1 MSTTYLS
8 NAFSPNMLAAMP
20 CDVRFAEITAVSV
33 AQYVREGAVSVVGHQ
48 STADVFASE
57 LGVLVP
63 MHRVTLTLKGGDRLV
78 FGQYRGPRLEE
89 GVTTLPEGATIQW
102 LLALVG

>member
-1 MSTTYLS
+1 MPATYLS
-8 NAFSPNMLAAMP
+8 NAFSPNMLSQMP
-20 CDVRFAEITAVSV
+20 CDVRFAEITAAVA
-33 AQYVREGAVSVVGHQ
+33 AQYMRGGAVSVVGHQ
-48 STADVFASE
+48 STADVFAD
-57 LGVLVP
+57 VLETPVP
-63 MHRVTLTLKGGDRLV
+63 MHRATVTLKGGDRLV